1 MTRRI
6 AATLALIAFGMSLIV
21 GLQAE
26 NSFVTV
32 VGRALL
38 ALVVTFAV
46 GLILGAMLEKMLA
59 ENLKNRV
66 ASAAQAEKMSNTD

>member
-59 ENLKNRV
+59 ENLKNGV
-66 ASAAQAEKMSNTD
+66 AATAQPEKMSNTD